1 MAQATKAA
9 IKIETSHFLLRP
21 MTHADISPAWRG
33 WLSNPDDAYLLNAPA
48 RGLTTSD
55 LRDYIARFDNRG
67 RILLGIFHKPTG
79 NHIGILTAIASD
91 SGNEVMLNVY
101 VGEAQFR
108 SASNFMEIKK
118 IRIAVA
124 SYLFFERG
132 FKQIFASVAAHNK
145 IMVAYLR
152 SAGYEIAKRSM
163 TPSRTQPDAPPVE
176 ILLFRLT
183 PERFLARN
191 GDWVSATTPPAT
203 D

>member
-1 MAQATKAA
+1 MAKATTST
-9 IKIETSHFLLRP
+9 ILIETSHFLLRP
-21 MTHADISPAWRG
+21 LTRADVSQAWAQ
-33 WLSNPDDAYLLNAPA
+33 WLSNPDDAYLLNAPPRA
-48 RGLTTSD
+48 LTSAD
-55 LRDYIARFDNRG
+55 LRDYITQFDNRA
-67 RILLGIFHKPTG
+67 RILLGIFHKPSG
-79 NHIGILTAIASD
+79 HHIGILTAIASD

-101 VGEAQFR
+101 VGDANFR
-108 SASNFMEIKK
+108 SASNFIQVKK

-163 TPSRTQPDAPPVE
+163 TPSRTDPSAPPVE

-183 PERFLARN
+183 PERFIARN
-191 GDWVSATTPPAT
+191 GDWVSASKSV